1 MESWLT
7 QNWLALL
14 GAVTG
19 SFALLINY
27 LSYRHSRKKEH
38 ISLVLS
44 CAAHHQQVEN
54 LRTLEET
61 KNKEAWHGPSMV
73 EFYTVTVRNS
83 GSINAPLAKVG
94 VVTQSGTERTAHVV
108 KGQYMEESST
118 SNIEALPPKS
128 ERNFNIFLNR
138 GEEPYAVSKA
148 FVIDQTGKRWEVKA

>member
-61 KNKEAWHGPSMV
+61 KNKEAWHGPSTM
-73 EFYTVTVRNS
+73 
-83 GSINAPLAKVG
+83 
-94 VVTQSGTERTAHVV
+94 
-108 KGQYMEESST
+108 SST
-118 SNIEALPPKS
+118 LEIIHKYHIISAQISA
-128 ERNFNIFLNR
+128 
-138 GEEPYAVSKA
+138 
-148 FVIDQTGKRWEVKA
+148 WEKPF